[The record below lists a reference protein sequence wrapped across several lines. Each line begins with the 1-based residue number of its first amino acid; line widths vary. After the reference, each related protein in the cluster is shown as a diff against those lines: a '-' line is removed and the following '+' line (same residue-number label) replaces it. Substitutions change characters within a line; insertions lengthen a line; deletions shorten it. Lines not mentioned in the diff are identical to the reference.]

1 MLFFLILTKDQ
12 VGKLRQKCTL
22 KCLIRSIVHWT
33 CKRNKKKILTINII
47 TWTLFLKN
55 INDHKHIK
63 NMHRRLT

>member
-33 CKRNKKKILTINII
+33 CKRNKKKDINNKYNNLNFI
-47 TWTLFLKN
+47 FKEY
-55 INDHKHIK
+55 
-63 NMHRRLT
+63 